1 MEPRTAF
8 LAAALLLSV
17 TVSPRC
23 HAATVTF
30 NDLIAGV
37 VSYGFDGDGDTVAD
51 VIFSTTD
58 PLGFNTSGPGPFQ
71 LYVYQAGLEGTSL
84 LNPDL
89 RVDFLHGATGS
100 IQFGFALN
108 SFAPGPTVFASFEL
122 FDANGLSLGSATVP
136 GLRYPIPPI
145 QSTFTEGS
153 LTLNFSGT
161 AAYGL
166 FNFSS
171 ASSTGRYFLDNFSGT
186 FGSTEVVPEPSAGAF
201 LLLGLA
207 ALALRRRHATQV

>member
-1 MEPRTAF
+1 MRFRTTQP
-8 LAAALLLSV
+8 ALLS
-17 TVSPRC
+17 TVLLFCATASSRC

-30 NDLIAGV
+30 GDLIAGV
-37 VSYGFDGDGDTVAD
+37 TSYAFDGDGDTIAD
-51 VIFSTTD
+51 AVFSTTD

-71 LYVYQAGLEGTSL
+71 LYVNQPGLEGTTL

-108 SFAPGPTVFASFEL
+108 SSAPGPTVFASLEL
-122 FDANGLSLGSATVP
+122 FNANGNSLGSASVP

-145 QSTFTEGS
+145 QSTFPEGQ
-153 LTLNFSGT
+153 LTLSFSGT

-166 FNFSS
+166 FDFSS
-171 ASSTGRYFLDNFSGT
+171 SSTTGRFFLDNLTGT
-186 FGSTEVVPEPSAGAF
+186 FGSTDAVPEPAAGA
-201 LLLGLA
+201 LVLLGLA
-207 ALALRRRHATQV
+207 ALAHRRRR